1 MVFSFSIWFFYV
13 NFHVETHFIMIIIIV
28 VVVNFILFFWGGG
41 MWVKSDA
48 KGDNFAFKVVEIR
61 VRTKYHLKARGA
73 YFFRTITRATIGLIV
88 FKPAA
93 MPL

>member
-1 MVFSFSIWFFYV
+1 
-13 NFHVETHFIMIIIIV
+13 
-28 VVVNFILFFWGGG
+28 

-48 KGDNFAFKVVEIR
+48 KVDDFAFKVVEIR

>member
-28 VVVNFILFFWGGG
+28 VVNFIFFGGGG

>member
-41 MWVKSDA
+41 DV
-48 KGDNFAFKVVEIR
+48 GE
-61 VRTKYHLKARGA
+61 VRC
-73 YFFRTITRATIGLIV
+73 
-88 FKPAA
+88 
-93 MPL
+93 

>member
-1 MVFSFSIWFFYV
+1 MVFSFSIWFFCV

-28 VVVNFILFFWGGG
+28 VVNFILFFLGGGG